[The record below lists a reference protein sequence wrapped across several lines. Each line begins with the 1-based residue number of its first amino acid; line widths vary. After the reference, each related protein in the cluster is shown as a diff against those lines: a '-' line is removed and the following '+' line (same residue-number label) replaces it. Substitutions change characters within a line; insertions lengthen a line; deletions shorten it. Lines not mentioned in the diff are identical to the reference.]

1 MDEEEYEINE
11 GIKRR
16 NEKGASYDKPVI
28 DANWEYLKENIKE
41 AYILNGE
48 NYESEQFLDTIWDV
62 STIDLDEKEVS
73 VVVDRDNQLFIS
85 RGTRS
90 FVDYKNESVKGMKI
104 PLKCWIHTH
113 PFGLAYF
120 SGTDWRTIRNWQLV
134 MEEAIVIGDNE
145 HMVWQKDTTHTVFYR
160 KELVEDFY
168 QMSLNSFGMEIT
180 NGQTLIDN
188 WGEEE

>member
-1 MDEEEYEINE
+1 MDEEYEINE

-120 SGTDWRTIRNWQLV
+120 SGTDWRTINTQKPILDS
-134 MEEAIVIGDNE
+134 AIVLGN
-145 HMVWQKDTTHTVFYR
+145 
-160 KELVEDFY
+160 KEKMKWY
-168 QMSLNSFGMEIT
+168 TLNGKET
-180 NGQTLIDN
+180 LCQTRIIEL
-188 WGEEE
+188 EE